1 MSYSTA
7 SRPNNPEFRGK
18 TEENTAV
25 KAKLVTREFGE
36 LEFDESIVY
45 HFPNGLPG
53 FEELHNFI
61 IIDDK
66 DTEPLRWLLST
77 DDTNMVLPLLEAS
90 LVAPGIYGEI
100 SPEERSSTAFVV
112 VVLHRDPEPITAN
125 LKAPIVLNDA
135 ARSGR
140 QIVLNSERYSTEY
153 KIN

>member
-7 SRPNNPEFRGK
+7 SRK
-18 TEENTAV
+18 TEESIEV
-25 KAKLVTREFGE
+25 KSKLVTKQFGE

-45 HFPNGLPG
+45 HFPNGIPG

-77 DDTNMVLPLLEAS
+77 DDPNVGLALLEAS
-90 LVAPGIYGEI
+90 LVAPEIYRELSAEDG
-100 SPEERSSTAFVV
+100 SSTAFAV
-112 VVLHRDPEPITAN
+112 VVLRRDPEPITAN
-125 LKAPIVLNDA
+125 LKAPIVLNHA
-135 ARSGR
+135 SKSGR
-140 QIVLNSERYSTEY
+140 QIVLNSDRYSTEY